1 MSDRDVFRFR
11 YSLCNSAQKDE
22 AEIMIYSDI
31 TSWKWSKDD
40 PAMTAVDFDKLLK
53 EAKAS
58 GAKKLRLRI
67 NSPGGHVDQA
77 VAMRTMLNNSDF
89 EEINVDIEGMCASAA
104 TLFVCVNHAHV
115 RIADGSEF
123 MIHNPWAG
131 CVGTAS
137 DFIREGERLRKMEE
151 GMHKRYSARTG
162 ADEAQI
168 KSWMDAETW
177 FSAEEAVANGFAD
190 ELMSIPAV
198 AACASVESYNL
209 MNRIYNAVPASLKPA
224 QEEKPVRNAVPP
236 VADGIAAENK
246 NSTEEGKNR
255 MEINNIT
262 MDQLKDGN
270 PELYQQ
276 IRQQG
281 VTEERERM
289 QQIDALT
296 DDGFEEMAQQAKEN
310 GTSAADFLKSVVS
323 ARAGKKK
330 AFVENRKAETAKNT
344 AVAGGASED
353 NDKEK
358 KEADE
363 LENFAKEQAEMAK
376 QIAQHT
382 GTMY

>member
-1 MSDRDVFRFR
+1 MGERDVFRFQ
-11 YSLCNSAQKDE
+11 YSLCNTAKDDE

-40 PAMTAVDFDKLLK
+40 PAMTAIDFDKLLK
-53 EAKAS
+53 EAKAR

-77 VAMRTMLNNSDF
+77 VAMRTMLQNSDF
-89 EEINVDIEGMCASAA
+89 DEINVDIEGMCASAA
-104 TLFVCVNHAHV
+104 TFFVCVNRAHV

-131 CVGTAS
+131 CIGTAS

-151 GMHKRYSARTG
+151 GMHKRYAARTG
-162 ADEAQI
+162 QSEEKI

-198 AACASVESYNL
+198 AACASADALNL
-209 MNRIYNAVPASLKPA
+209 MNRIYNAVPAALKA
-224 QEEKPVRNAVPP
+224 KQEEKSVSNAAPS
-236 VADGIAAENK
+236 VASGAASENK
-246 NSTEEGKNR
+246 THTKEENNQ
-255 MEINNIT
+255 MEIKDIT
-262 MDQLKDGN
+262 MDQLRGEN
-270 PELYQQ
+270 PELFQQ

-296 DDGFEEMAQQAKEN
+296 DEGFEEMAQEAKAS
-310 GTSAADFLKSVVS
+310 GTSAADFLKNVVT
-323 ARAGKKK
+323 ARAAKKK
-330 AFVENRKAETAKNT
+330 NFIENRKQETEGCA
-344 AVAGGASED
+344 AVAGGTSAD
-353 NDKEK
+353 NDHANDSADVEK
-358 KEADE
+358 YAREA
-363 LENFAKEQAEMAK
+363 AEIAK
-376 QIAQHT
+376 QCGHSGAN
-382 GTMY
+382 MY